1 MADLTPTAQMAE
13 EAAKGLR
20 WFADGLAGDGIV
32 ETTLT
37 WARRI
42 AAREELSEDRVVTMR
57 AWHARHAVDLEAPA
71 NANPDDPGYPGPGR
85 VASALWGGPPAAAW
99 SERKVAELE
108 REAEDEARGRTE
120 SDQEDAQV
128 MERRD
133 LSGPAWT
140 PRQSALYDVLEQ
152 VAEVF
157 GPFDTGTGPDGVHYV
172 SAEDNPFA
180 AEGLKCASC
189 AFYQGGGGCELLSD
203 EVRVEPEAVCKF
215 WIVPAD
221 QVAGGGAPP
230 EAAGYGMKDE
240 DEERELPEDYRLAL
254 EDDVP
259 AGRACGNCA
268 FYDETQR
275 EDDTARCTR
284 WDDYARGDHYCDAWQ
299 ARGEDDAAGYGPGK
313 DEEDEEMRAI
323 VRAPAFRGPAL
334 VALIGPPGSGK
345 STWAARELPEAER
358 VSLEAIRTDDPAD
371 RGRVIR
377 EAIARTF
384 DLLRSGRLVVFDA
397 TLIDPAFRRRLRGIG
412 RLLGLPVHAVVFRT
426 PLEKL
431 LAAQEDREAPVPDER
446 VRELYERFQAQ
457 YAAIPGEG
465 WASVTTVSREG
476 TQERT
481 RPHEFAEL
489 RERLAGEARSMDAIV
504 TECRAMPEE
513 DGGFT
518 IEGHA
523 AVFDSSSYPL
533 PDGRGGTF
541 VEQVKRGAF
550 RSSLQNPEGPTA
562 FLVNHDAN
570 LLLASTHSSPPTL
583 ELWEDPKGLRI
594 RARVAP
600 TSYAEDLRVLM
611 ERGDVAGMS
620 FGFTVEA
627 DRWWQDAQGRTRRD
641 IQRIG
646 RLTDVS
652 IVTASPAY
660 PEPASEI
667 TSRGAD
673 VPHEEAT
680 ASDPMGEQP
689 LAASASTRRHRLR
702 LMELGTANPNPKEIT

>member
-1 MADLTPTAQMAE
+1 MADLTPTDAMAE

-20 WFADGLAGDGIV
+20 WYADGLAGDGIV

-42 AAREELSEDRVVTMR
+42 AAGDALSPERVVTMR

-85 VASALWGGPPAAAW
+85 VANALWGGPPAAAW

-108 REAEDEARGRTE
+108 REAQDEARGRTE
-120 SDQEDAQV
+120 PESEELST

-133 LSGPAWT
+133 LSGSAWT
-140 PRQSALYDVLEQ
+140 PRQAALYDVLEQ

-157 GPFDTGTGPDGVHYV
+157 GPFDQTTGPDGVHYV
-172 SAEDNPFA
+172 GAADNPFG
-180 AEGLKCASC
+180 AEGLKCANC
-189 AFYQGGGGCELLSD
+189 AFYEGGGGCELLSD

-215 WIVPAD
+215 WIIPGDAIAGQDAPAASED
-221 QVAGGGAPP
+221 S
-230 EAAGYGMKDE
+230 GYGKKD
-240 DEERELPEDYRLAL
+240 
-254 EDDVP
+254 
-259 AGRACGNCA
+259 
-268 FYDETQR
+268 
-275 EDDTARCTR
+275 
-284 WDDYARGDHYCDAWQ
+284 
-299 ARGEDDAAGYGPGK
+299 
-313 DEEDEEMRAI
+313 DEEMRGLVEA
-323 VRAPAFRGPAL
+323 APFSGPAL

-345 STWAARELPEAER
+345 STWAAREMPDAER
-358 VSLEAIRTDDPAD
+358 VSLKAIRINPDAD
-371 RGRVIR
+371 RAQVIR
-377 EAIARTF
+377 DAIQRTF
-384 DLLRSGRLVVFDA
+384 SLLREGRLVVFDA
-397 TLIDPAFRRRLRGIG
+397 TLIDPAFRKRLRGIG

-431 LAAQEDREAPVPDER
+431 LAAQEDREAPVPADR
-446 VRELYERFQAQ
+446 VTELYERFQAQ
-457 YAAIPGEG
+457 YSAIPGEG

-476 TQERT
+476 SQERS
-481 RPHEFAEL
+481 RAQEFAEL
-489 RERLAGEARSMDAIV
+489 RDRLAGEARSLEVAV
-504 TECRAMPEE
+504 TETRAIPAD
-513 DGGFT
+513 DGGYV

-541 VEQVKRGAF
+541 IEQVKRGAF
-550 RSSLQNPEGPTA
+550 RRALSDPEGPTVA
-562 FLVNHDAN
+562 LINHDPN
-570 LLLASTHSSPPTL
+570 LVLASTGAQPPTL

-594 RARVAP
+594 RAKVAP

-611 ERGDVAGMS
+611 ERGDVSGMS
-620 FGFTVEA
+620 FGFTVES

-652 IVTASPAY
+652 VVTSPAY
-660 PEPASEI
+660 GEPSSEI

-673 VPHEEAT
+673 EPHEEAT

-689 LAASASTRRHRLR
+689 LAASASTRRRRL
-702 LMELGTANPNPKEIT
+702 ELIELTSARNPNPKENQ

>member
-1 MADLTPTAQMAE
+1 VADLTPTGEMRE

-20 WFADGLAGDGIV
+20 WYADGLAGDGV
-32 ETTLT
+32 VATTLT

-42 AAREELSEDRVVTMR
+42 AEGDELTPERVVTIR

-85 VASALWGGPPAAAW
+85 VASALWGGPPAAEWA
-99 SERKVAELE
+99 ERKVAELE
-108 REAEDEARGRTE
+108 REAEDEARGPNE
-120 SDQEDAQV
+120 SDQEESFI

-133 LSGPAWT
+133 LSGPAWS
-140 PRQSALYDVLEQ
+140 PRQAALYDVLEQ
-152 VAEVF
+152 VVDVF
-157 GPFDTGTGPDGVHYV
+157 GPFDLGTGPDGIHYV
-172 SAEDNPFA
+172 PASDNPFA
-180 AEGLKCASC
+180 SEGLKCSGC
-189 AFYQGGGGCELLSD
+189 AFYEGGGGCELVGD
-203 EVRVEPEAVCKF
+203 EVRVEPEGVCKF
-215 WIVPAD
+215 WIIPAD
-221 QVAGGGAPP
+221 QVAGAEVPEDAPQ
-230 EAAGYGMKDE
+230 EAAGYGMKE
-240 DEERELPEDYRLAL
+240 DEEEERAL
-254 EDDVP
+254 V
-259 AGRACGNCA
+259 
-268 FYDETQR
+268 
-275 EDDTARCTR
+275 TA
-284 WDDYARGDHYCDAWQ
+284 
-299 ARGEDDAAGYGPGK
+299 
-313 DEEDEEMRAI
+313 
-323 VRAPAFRGPAL
+323 APFVGPAL

-345 STWAARELPEAER
+345 STWARAELPDAER
-358 VSLEAIRTDDPAD
+358 VSLEAIRTDDGAD
-371 RGRVIR
+371 RGQVIR
-377 EAIARTF
+377 EAISRTF
-384 DLLRSGRLVVFDA
+384 TLLREGRLVVFDS
-397 TLIDPAFRRRLRGIG
+397 TLSSPAFRKRLRGIG
-412 RLLGLPVHAVVFRT
+412 RLLGVPVHAVVFRT

-431 LAAQEDREAPVPDER
+431 LAAQEGREAPVPAER
-446 VRELYERFQAQ
+446 VEEMYDEYQAQ

-465 WASVTTVSREG
+465 WASVSTISREG
-476 TQERT
+476 SQERT
-481 RPHEFAEL
+481 RAVEFAEL
-489 RERLAGEARSMDAIV
+489 RARLAGETRSLEVAV
-504 TECRAMPEE
+504 TECRAMPAD

-523 AVFDSSSYPL
+523 AVFDSASYPL

-562 FLVNHDAN
+562 FLVNHDPN
-570 LLLASTHSSPPTL
+570 LLLASTHSAPPTL
-583 ELWEDPKGLRI
+583 ELWEDPKGLRL

-660 PEPASEI
+660 AEPSSEI

-680 ASDPMGEQP
+680 ASDPMGGLP
-689 LAASASTRRHRLR
+689 AAASANTRRHRLR
-702 LMELGTANPNPKEIT
+702 LMELGAANPKAKEND

>member
-157 GPFDTGTGPDGVHYV
+157 GPFDTGTGPDGIHYV
-172 SAEDNPFA
+172 PAADNPFA
-180 AEGLKCASC
+180 GEGLKCSGC
-189 AFYQGGGGCELLSD
+189 AFYEGGGGCELVSD
-203 EVRVEPEAVCKF
+203 EVRVEPEGVCKF
-215 WIVPAD
+215 WIIPAD
-221 QVAGGGAPP
+221 SIEGAAPSDEP
-230 EAAGYGMKDE
+230 VDEAAGYGMKDDE
-240 DEERELPEDYRLAL
+240 DEEEERAL
-254 EDDVP
+254 VSASP
-259 AGRACGNCA
+259 FA
-268 FYDETQR
+268 
-275 EDDTARCTR
+275 
-284 WDDYARGDHYCDAWQ
+284 
-299 ARGEDDAAGYGPGK
+299 
-313 DEEDEEMRAI
+313 
-323 VRAPAFRGPAL
+323 GPAL

-345 STWAARELPEAER
+345 STWARAELPDAER
-358 VSLEAIRTDDPAD
+358 VSLEAIRTQDPDD
-371 RGRVIR
+371 RGAVIR

-384 DLLRSGRLVVFDA
+384 SLLRDGRLVVFDA